1 MARRWVVR
9 VFVLED
15 SHDRIEEFRKAL
27 AGADVSIASSY
38 DEAVALFSP
47 PYDLLCLDH
56 DLGFD
61 ETLNPEIENTGYE
74 FVRWLP
80 RASQSFR
87 PKVVVHTH
95 CNVGAAAMARE
106 LGLKGFRPAVLPFG
120 RSVLTNVRR
129 MCENAR
135 LRETS

>member
-1 MARRWVVR
+1 MR

-15 SHDRIEEFRKAL
+15 SHDRIEKFRKAL

-61 ETLNPEIENTGYE
+61 ETLNPEIDNTGYE

-80 RASQSFR
+80 PTSQSFR

-95 CNVGAAAMARE
+95 CQAGAAAMARE
-106 LGLKGFRPAVLPFG
+106 LVEKGLRPAVLPFG
-120 RSVLTNVRR
+120 EAVLKNVRR
-129 MCENAR
+129 MCEKAR
-135 LRETS
+135 LRETP